1 MATAAFQEMRAL
13 DPSKSSAASLL
24 QFQQHQNLP
33 IRNAALMQPLMLQ
46 QSPSQQAFL
55 QGVQENKH
63 QSQPQSQTPTRSHLI
78 HQQLQHQHSLDSPE
92 QQQPLLQQQH
102 LADQQIPNVVSA
114 ISQYASATQ
123 SLTPPLQAISL
134 CQQHSFSDSNGNLV
148 TSPVVSPLQSLL
160 GSFPQDETSHLFNFP
175 RTNPLTTSSG
185 WPSKRAAVDPLISS
199 VAPQCMMSQV
209 EQLGPPQTSI
219 SPSSVSLL
227 PFPGRECPTEQDGG
241 TDPQSH
247 LLFGVSIEP
256 SSLLMQNGLSSLRGV
271 GSDSDS
277 TTVPFSSNYMSIAGT
292 NFSLNPA
299 MAPSSCIDESGF
311 LQSMENVGQG
321 NPPSRTFVKVTSHFL
336 ILVDFRFLMLCGGM
350 YGTLVCLAFIFLV
363 CS

>member
-1 MATAAFQEMRAL
+1 
-13 DPSKSSAASLL
+13 
-24 QFQQHQNLP
+24 
-33 IRNAALMQPLMLQ
+33 
-46 QSPSQQAFL
+46 
-55 QGVQENKH
+55 
-63 QSQPQSQTPTRSHLI
+63 
-78 HQQLQHQHSLDSPE
+78 
-92 QQQPLLQQQH
+92 
-102 LADQQIPNVVSA
+102 
-114 ISQYASATQ
+114 
-123 SLTPPLQAISL
+123 
-134 CQQHSFSDSNGNLV
+134 
-148 TSPVVSPLQSLL
+148 
-160 GSFPQDETSHLFNFP
+160 
-175 RTNPLTTSSG
+175 
-185 WPSKRAAVDPLISS
+185 
-199 VAPQCMMSQV
+199 MMSQV

-219 SPSSVSLL
+219 SLSSVSLL